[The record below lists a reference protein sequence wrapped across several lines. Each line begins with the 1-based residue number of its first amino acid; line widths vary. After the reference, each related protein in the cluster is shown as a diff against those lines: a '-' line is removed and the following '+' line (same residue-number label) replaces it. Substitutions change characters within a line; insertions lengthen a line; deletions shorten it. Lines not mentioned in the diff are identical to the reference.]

1 MEPSFQEGD
10 YLLID
15 QLSYR
20 FSSPERGDTI
30 VFRYPRDP
38 SRRYIKRIIGLP
50 GETLVIEDGNIYVT
64 NDDKKEKLEEDY
76 ILESETFLGMS
87 VSLEED
93 EFFVIGDNRGASFD
107 SREWGSLSSDYIIGK
122 VFFRVAPFEKVFAR
136 VEAPSY

>member
-20 FSSPERGDTI
+20 FSEPQRGDTI
-30 VFRYPRDP
+30 VFQYPNDP

-50 GETLVIEDGNIYVT
+50 GEELSIENGDIYIEG
-64 NDDKKEKLEEDY
+64 EKLPEEY
-76 ILESETFLGMS
+76 ILESKNFSKKMIDLKD
-87 VSLEED
+87 D
-93 EFFVIGDNRGASFD
+93 EFFVVGDNRSASFD
-107 SREWGSLSSDYIIGK
+107 SREWGALHRKYILGR
-122 VFFRVAPFEKVFAR
+122 VFFRTSFSNSVFAR